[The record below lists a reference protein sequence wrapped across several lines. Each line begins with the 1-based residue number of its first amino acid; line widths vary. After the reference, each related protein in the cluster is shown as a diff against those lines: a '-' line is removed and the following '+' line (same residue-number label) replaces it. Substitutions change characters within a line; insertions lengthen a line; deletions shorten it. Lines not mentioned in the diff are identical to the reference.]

1 MPASLQVT
9 SWCLEKNT
17 IRFKFK
23 HFSSSK
29 QVMSGT
35 DQLLTVAEHF
45 KPLFEKT
52 VKALCKDVTEELEKT
67 MKDASQ
73 DTTKEV
79 SKHSMS
85 WLRVEP
91 WALPNIIYIYIHIY
105 IHMICYIFQ
114 LWNCNFGFL
123 SVTFLPF
130 VMDNVWWVSCG
141 RMLWRTCHTTWSL
154 DHWKILFVSL
164 RRWHQLSLFSLL

>member
-1 MPASLQVT
+1 
-9 SWCLEKNT
+9 
-17 IRFKFK
+17 
-23 HFSSSK
+23 
-29 QVMSGT
+29 MSGT

-91 WALPNIIYIYIHIY
+91 
-105 IHMICYIFQ
+105 
-114 LWNCNFGFL
+114 
-123 SVTFLPF
+123 
-130 VMDNVWWVSCG
+130 
-141 RMLWRTCHTTWSL
+141 
-154 DHWKILFVSL
+154 
-164 RRWHQLSLFSLL
+164 